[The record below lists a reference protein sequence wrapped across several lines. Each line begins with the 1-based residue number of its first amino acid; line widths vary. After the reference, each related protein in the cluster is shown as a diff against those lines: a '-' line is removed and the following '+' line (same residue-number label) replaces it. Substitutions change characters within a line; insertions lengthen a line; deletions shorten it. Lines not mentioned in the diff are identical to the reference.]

1 MGKIVFGNMI
11 IYKDKKYNFIEYFN
25 PNNGFLIRSDILN
38 RKGENPL
45 QRSYPELLDIGI
57 MGQCH
62 IAKLDICKKAGID
75 CYQKAKLKNTPN
87 MSVED
92 YEKILVQSKN
102 KTFQIALGGAG
113 DPNKHENFA
122 EILELTREY
131 NIVPNLTTSGMYMI
145 DREISLMKTY
155 CGACAISFYSRLDS
169 NNNETNKETIEAIER
184 LVDSKCITN
193 IHFVLSKE
201 TIEEAIIRLENN
213 LFPKGINAIIFILY
227 KSAGFGSKNKILNL
241 NNIYFQKFLNIINEN
256 KFAYQIGF
264 DTCCTPAILK
274 SCSNIPKE
282 SLDFCEAARFSMY
295 IDAEMNAYPC
305 SFDCTAK
312 NWAVSLKNTTI
323 KEVWNSKVF
332 STFREKYYN
341 SCTEESCKINCG
353 GKCALDLCQNI
364 CKL

>member
-1 MGKIVFGNMI
+1 M
-11 IYKDKKYNFIEYFN
+11 
-25 PNNGFLIRSDILN
+25 
-38 RKGENPL
+38 
-45 QRSYPELLDIGI
+45 
-57 MGQCH
+57 
-62 IAKLDICKKAGID
+62 
-75 CYQKAKLKNTPN
+75 T
-87 MSVED
+87 
-92 YEKILVQSKN
+92 
-102 KTFQIALGGAG
+102 
-113 DPNKHENFA
+113 
-122 EILELTREY
+122 
-131 NIVPNLTTSGMYMI
+131 

-169 NNNETNKETIEAIER
+169 NNETNKETIEAIER

-193 IHFVLSKE
+193 IHFVLSKK

-227 KSAGFGSKNKILNL
+227 KSAGFGSENKILNL

-341 SCTEESCKINCG
+341 SSAEESCKINCG